1 MKHIA
6 LRSKSIRSGDRP
18 YTCPGLGDR
27 LHSVYLAYQYSLAHD
42 TPVTIHLTD
51 DKWSIANDVKSDKK
65 IKSWNEILT
74 LYPKDKVFI
83 KNHPVENLPEN
94 EWLKYLHNNGYE
106 AEIYYYKD
114 TKNMHP
120 NETVVALEIS
130 QYLKK
135 PILLN
140 PIKSIHQLPNKFVTM
155 QWDSTD
161 ERRTFSEI
169 LTNKIENNYKSQGYE
184 IVYVGGHTSL
194 ADAGYAM
201 SKARYH
207 VGADSGFLHLAQVY
221 KKFEDIHIYSPV
233 GGYKSHHLWRAI
245 NNGCKHYNI

>member
-1 MKHIA
+1 
-6 LRSKSIRSGDRP
+6 
-18 YTCPGLGDR
+18 
-27 LHSVYLAYQYSLAHD
+27 
-42 TPVTIHLTD
+42 
-51 DKWSIANDVKSDKK
+51 
-65 IKSWNEILT
+65 
-74 LYPKDKVFI
+74 
-83 KNHPVENLPEN
+83 
-94 EWLKYLHNNGYE
+94 
-106 AEIYYYKD
+106 
-114 TKNMHP
+114 MHP
-120 NETVVALEIS
+120 NETVVGLEIS